1 MSSTAKN
8 TNQSRPSAN
17 QLKDLYWQARNP
29 PKDPQTSYKDKT
41 VLVTGANTGIGYH
54 AAVKFAALGASPLII
69 AVRTQE
75 KGEATKAAIIRE
87 TGNEN
92 IVVIPVDLST
102 FDAVKE
108 FAAKLNEQVPKLD
121 VALLNAGLA
130 MPSFTKGPGEYE
142 IGLQV
147 NVFSTALMALLILP
161 KLRETAAANAI
172 PSHLTFTT
180 SKGYQDV
187 EESWLESDKTLID
200 QLNSKEGWFDQ
211 RHYLMVKLATMFALQ
226 GVADRHSDNQV
237 IINAACPGFC
247 KTDLGRNF
255 SLVSKI
261 CMGPIQ
267 YFVARTAEQGSRSLV
282 SATTLGPESIGK
294 LWHDDKVLEPSTL
307 QVSKRGSELYRE
319 TWGQIL
325 TILRKHI
332 PSKDV

>member
-1 MSSTAKN
+1 M
-8 TNQSRPSAN
+8 
-17 QLKDLYWQARNP
+17 
-29 PKDPQTSYKDKT
+29 
-41 VLVTGANTGIGYH
+41 LVTGANTGIGYQ
-54 AAVKFAALGASPLII
+54 AAVKFAALGASPLVI

-92 IVVIPVDLST
+92 IIVIPVDLST

-130 MPSFTKGPGEYE
+130 MPSFTKGPGGYE
-142 IGLQV
+142 IALQV
-147 NVFSTALMALLILP
+147 NVLSTALMALLILP
-161 KLRETAAANAI
+161 KLRETAAANGT

-187 EESWLESDKTLID
+187 EDSWLDSNKTLID
-200 QLNSKEGWFDQ
+200 QLNTEEGYSDQ
-211 RHYLMVKLATMFALQ
+211 RHYMMTKLATMFVLQ
-226 GVADRHSDNQV
+226 GVADQHSDNQV

-255 SLVSKI
+255 SLVAKVF
-261 CMGPIQ
+261 MGPIQ
-267 YFVARTAEQGSRSLV
+267 YFVARTAEHGSRSLV

-294 LWHDDKVLEPSTL
+294 LWHDDEVLE
-307 QVSKRGSELYRE
+307 
-319 TWGQIL
+319 
-325 TILRKHI
+325 
-332 PSKDV
+332 